1 MAQNASAR
9 GGSKLPRGAWV
20 LLAWTISVAPCAG
33 AESALWVSPA
43 ILDLVMRPGQTA
55 VQEFQLGNDTS
66 ARVKIRAYAWD
77 WWMTEKNDKVFG
89 PPGSSP
95 QRSMA
100 GWVSFDPAEV
110 TVEPNSVANIKLFLS
125 VPKDA
130 SAGYYSVA
138 FFESVSSE
146 LPPPT
151 AGQPRISIV
160 SRLGVLT
167 MVAIDGTEHY
177 QVEVERSEVTPPTEG
192 SELKYSLALKNR
204 SNVHLMVQGVLA
216 IFTPDHRLVGK
227 TRIQPQRFLPGQN
240 DVIKIPYAGALRPG
254 QYTAVATLIYG
265 RDQSLVEE
273 KSFTVQ

>member
-1 MAQNASAR
+1 MAQNANAG
-9 GGSKLPRGAWV
+9 GGSRLPRGAWV
-20 LLAWTISVAPCAG
+20 LLAWTISVAPCTG
-33 AESALWVSPA
+33 AESSLWVSPA

-77 WWMTEKNDKVFG
+77 WWITETNDKAFG

-95 QRSMA
+95 LRSMA

-110 TVEPNSVANIKLFLS
+110 TVEPDSVASIKLFLS

-138 FFESVSSE
+138 FFEGASPE
-146 LPPPT
+146 LPPPA
-151 AGQPRISIV
+151 AGQPRLSIV

-167 MVAIDGTEHY
+167 MVAIEGTEHY

-192 SELKYSLALKNR
+192 SELKYSLTLKNR

-227 TRIQPQRFLPGQN
+227 TRLQPQRFLPGQS